1 MLEKRRFHRVRF
13 RSACEMIHN
22 AISYQGQLE
31 NVSLNGALVS
41 FNDGVIVPQDDECLL
56 KVHLEGERDV
66 LQMTVR
72 VIYANFTMVG
82 VKFSSM
88 EAGTRERLIKLVAA
102 LSDDPAKVA
111 QELKLLESEE
121 GK

>member
-13 RSACEMIHN
+13 RSACVMIHN
-22 AISYQGQLE
+22 GISYQGQLE

-56 KVHLEGERDV
+56 TVCLEGERDV
-66 LQMTVR
+66 LQMTVK

-102 LSDDPAKVA
+102 LSDDPAMVA